1 MKHFL
6 RQMTVLA
13 TAAMLSLTVNAQ
25 QLSNANFEDWSGAA
39 FDGNEQPKGW
49 NASNVEQFGFKFNF
63 AHKESGHSGYCMM
76 VQDQSVGAAGITE
89 TSPGYFSLGQPWAY
103 VPGLTSVNQATAGT
117 SGGINFTYRPDS
129 MSVWIR
135 RTGNNTDK
143 EDFYLIIYGW
153 EQQAKGS
160 AYKGKNGS
168 CTSHE
173 ETNEESD
180 VRRALNGNECKTV
193 TEGKQVY
200 EGMWR
205 EKKTYGSWTNI
216 IVPIY
221 YLNDNAPKLMNII
234 FSASNYP
241 NFRANSG
248 LYEGNSLY
256 VDDVEL
262 IYSATIQKLYVNGEV
277 WNGFDPS
284 STAVQE
290 YALGEDATQIPTLK
304 AVRGAGTITNAK
316 GNTVPFPG
324 RTLTG
329 SEITVKNGDLTTTP
343 TTITV
348 KSDDGKKT
356 MTYKIQ
362 FKKAASSNA
371 KLAGIQVNGT
381 AISGFSATKTAYA
394 VELPY
399 GTTEAPVVTVDKQEE
414 KQTVAITQATS
425 PTGSATIV
433 VTAAN
438 GKDKMTYTL
447 NFSIGKLADNTLAGI
462 KINGKDIPGFSPSQT
477 IYKVSQPVGTS
488 SITVEAVSKYPA
500 GEQTIAIT
508 PSPLPTGEAINGAT
522 VQIAVTTPGNAT
534 PKTYKLNFK
543 LEASSYTY
551 LSDILLDGVSIEN
564 FEPENLTYYVNLPLG
579 TTALPAITT
588 VAGDEYQG
596 TPDISLLGE
605 GVLDGTVRIVVTA
618 GNGDKATY
626 KLVFSTAKSE
636 ISSLAD
642 IKVGGVSLEGF
653 DPTKTSYTYQLPIG
667 TTALPDIEPV
677 KGDEYENVQI
687 TYGAV
692 NGTTRIT
699 VTAGNGNTTIYLITF
714 AVDAYT
720 DNTLKMIYVGGI
732 EIANF
737 DPETNEYDIKLEKGT
752 TSLPAVT
759 FDKQDE
765 DLQTVNTRSGGV
777 NGDYKITVR
786 PQSGA
791 SRTYIIHF
799 SVDASSNNK
808 LADLKVGGTTIEG
821 FHADTLNYKYI
832 LPEGESTIPT
842 VTYTKSEESQRVLS
856 VLEDTTQTITVTAES
871 GEKRIYTIDFR
882 IQLSAN
888 AFLKMIYLDGA
899 PIATPFDSSQTNYTI
914 PLEGSTC
921 PAISVDK
928 YPGQQVTVTSPIG
941 AGTAVILVAP
951 EAGATNTY
959 KITFEPVA
967 SATVQLKK
975 ILVNGS
981 LIDGWAPTTMHYTA
995 SYEKN
1000 LPTVTYE
1007 AEEGQTVQLMWVA
1020 EKAFLHVTDTLGTT
1034 ASYDITFS
1042 RAFNKNTALA
1052 SIKADGVEL
1061 DGWAA
1066 TKKHYAFDLA
1076 AGSEYPELSYE
1087 KADEAQTVAFGQVAE
1102 GKWNFLV
1109 TADNGDTTTY
1119 TVQYTIAEYALVAP
1133 AHIALHGKG
1142 VSGFTYDPEQTIYSG
1157 FELDEGDDLPD
1168 LEVTANPQ
1176 QKILCANL
1184 SDTQQAVYVTAE
1196 DGTQTVYTINYIRK
1210 KSSDAKLAGIL
1221 IDGVSLEGFDPNT
1234 TDYIDSLAW
1243 RTKVVPNIFPV
1254 YGNKNQTIVTEFC
1267 RPNGTAKITVYAQD
1281 FADYPEHKSEYTV
1294 AFPVRKSSNTALEN
1308 IYLIVNDEQEEIN
1321 FKPNTTKYEYAV
1333 EYQATKCPQVIWE
1346 KQEPEQRIDF
1356 ISRPIGDTTEV
1367 KVTAENGDTRTYKIY
1382 FKETL
1387 AKEANRLNALSV
1399 VIDGDEDGEIAFS
1412 LKDKTKRT
1420 FDVTLPYGA
1429 RKVEV
1434 RYAKLFDEQSVFVQ
1448 PGGINNPTILTV
1460 RSNRPGEADEVYTIN
1475 PTKTLQNPA
1484 ILNSIKVDGVD
1495 VPGFDPNRF
1504 TYIVNRSTKSY
1515 PKVVATKNSGVE
1527 SDPESSMYKWQTT
1540 VSKDGASNTY
1550 TLFFHYTNEV
1560 IPNADFTQ
1568 WNGTAQNNGG
1578 AKPDGWQV
1586 PADFFT
1592 EVCAISCS
1600 KTGAEIVNKG
1610 TMDGHE
1616 GVVGLETT
1624 YQSAAGGALPAI
1636 ITLGK
1641 LSGAMAVANKTHY
1654 EFYDFIDFHNT
1665 PDAISVNYKHQA
1677 HKDNG
1682 AFFAYRFKDASND
1695 EYSFDFTDNSTSSSF
1710 KTQTQQLTLDGKAIV
1725 GMNIAVDATNKD
1737 AGASGGAKLYVDWF
1751 KLIYNSTP
1759 KDAWANGVKADLKN
1773 KVFTATITD
1782 SEFVERPSYEFK
1794 GEVSDQAQLMSW
1806 GDWVESSQYDSIKAT
1821 FINYAEDGTHTDGY
1835 SLVVRRPHDTRDQ
1848 LSGLMIGGT
1857 ALPSFVP
1864 ATNEYT
1870 IHIPA
1875 NVNYLPDV
1883 YPIPAS
1889 SRQTV
1894 ELNWVSDSTLVIA
1907 VHPAKGLL
1915 NEYTI
1920 HFVTDLSDDTELNM
1934 VKVGDK
1940 VLDTDEMTARATTI
1954 TAGFM
1959 PDITFEKKSD
1969 LQKVVVN
1976 NGIITVTAENG
1987 AVGTYTITRN
1997 DTVPTKGDA
2006 QLIDFEVNGNILTG
2020 FGGDNLNTTVVRPS
2034 AILFTRVAEGDSI
2047 AFTQTPEK
2055 MTWDVT
2061 GTAHKLYTLTY
2072 ADEGSDYAALA
2083 NITLNGES
2091 YGDFNP
2097 TTEDYSTLPI
2107 VSDSILLVAP
2117 KLANSRQTAVVT
2129 QTPSATADT
2138 LDYTIDVTAES
2149 GSATKSYKLR
2159 VVRPISND
2167 KTLKAIYADGVLVD
2181 GFRSDSTEY
2190 TIVLPT
2196 PAVKTAQ
2203 PQMPSITYL
2212 AGHKGQTIEFAAG
2225 EMGETS
2231 PTEIIVTAEDGISN
2245 ETYTVKVLAEP
2256 SHCADLIG
2264 IMVNGIAVEE
2274 FEPGRHNYS
2283 IELNTSDIEV
2293 VAASDD
2299 RFQTINIIENGYN
2312 RTLHVTAED
2321 GVTTADY
2328 QVKIYVQAQSNDAT
2342 LSAILLEQDDQM
2354 VELVDFQRALN
2365 PMLKFDPMQHSY
2377 TINLPAGTTVAPAI
2391 SARLKMDGQKVDVKK
2406 NKMIV
2411 TITVTAVDGTTND
2424 YTLNFEVPKSKN
2436 ADLSMIF
2443 LDGDSL
2449 PGFTPDYYFYQLNLP
2464 VGTHSLPEVVGQKG
2478 EARQTLDEV
2487 QIDTDKLQATLHVTA
2502 EDPTM
2507 DNTYIVVFHYTQ
2519 SDANTLNKVF
2529 EDGLAKST
2537 FHADEFYYNDS
2548 LPVGTLAFPELS
2560 WEEADEWQTV
2570 VMDTV
2575 LNDANTLIRRIHVTS
2590 ESGKKNT
2597 YLFTHTICKSTA
2609 DTLQMLYIDT
2619 KPLPGFT
2626 PLQNE
2631 YYYELTA
2638 AYANELTDGQLP
2650 NVEFLA
2656 ADTLQKVM
2664 ITQAKDSLSGKSLGY
2679 KTIVSVTAPSGAMR
2693 VYTIHYPVET
2703 SSDATLNMIL
2713 LAGKPISNFY
2723 SETESYRID
2732 WDARAALPVVT
2743 VAKKEEAQTYDIL
2756 IAGDSI
2762 MIDVKAEDKITTM
2775 QYAIIFNRQLSDNTL
2790 LHNITVA
2797 GHREFIFTPA
2807 EFAYDINLP
2816 YGEDT
2821 IPAIEVFLQDT
2832 LQTVPEHFTVDTLEG
2847 GDIMVLINVKAPN
2860 GQDESDYM
2868 LTFHFMKNNDALL
2881 TGIKLGDAALDNFSS
2896 NVMEYE
2902 FVHPFGTDSTAFFTA
2917 EDVTATLSD
2926 SLATYTVSETNNVIY
2941 ITVTAQD
2948 GQTENNYI
2956 ITQKIGLDDD
2966 NYLISIML
2974 NDALI
2979 RGFDPENTFYTYML
2993 REGNM
2998 PPLVT
3003 VEARS
3008 ENAKI
3013 GEVPVVQPGDTC
3025 VITVTAENGTKR
3037 LYRIHFA
3044 VSNIDASVQ
3053 ATEAD
3058 VLLKRI
3064 PGTYTIFAAT
3074 IRSDIFFVLYDQHG
3088 HILYAKDSSL
3098 PVANPNDV
3106 EVATDPTRSEEE
3118 RLADVVTTTD
3128 NGLILPIRP
3137 GEVYMYGFYQ
3147 GGKKLIKSGKFLAY

>member
-6 RQMTVLA
+6 RQMAVLA

-25 QLSNANFEDWSGAA
+25 QLTNANFEDWSGAA

-89 TSPGYFSLGQPWAY
+89 TSPGYFALGQPWAY

-143 EDFYLIIYGW
+143 EDFYLLIYGW

-180 VRRALNGNECKTV
+180 IRRPLNGNECKTD

-221 YLNDNAPKLMNII
+221 YLNDNAPKFMNII

-371 KLAGIQVNGT
+371 KLAGIQVNET

-462 KINGKDIPGFSPSQT
+462 KVNGKDIPGFSPSQT

-488 SITVEAVSKYPA
+488 SITVEAVSKYPK

-596 TPDISLLGE
+596 TPDISSLGE

-642 IKVGGVSLEGF
+642 IKVGGVSLKGF

-720 DNTLKMIYVGGI
+720 DNTLKMIYIGGI

-808 LADLKVGGTTIEG
+808 LADLKVGGTTIAG

-888 AFLKMIYLDGA
+888 AFLKMIYLDGN

-928 YPGQQVTVTSPIG
+928 YPGQQVTVTSPVG

-1020 EKAFLHVTDTLGTT
+1020 EKAYLHVTDSLGTT

-1042 RAFNKNTALA
+1042 RAFNKITALA
-1052 SIKADGVEL
+1052 SIKADGVKL
-1061 DGWAA
+1061 DGWDAA
-1066 TKKHYAFDLA
+1066 KKQYTFDLA

-1133 AHIALHGKG
+1133 AHIALRGKG
-1142 VSGFTYDPEQTIYSG
+1142 ASGFTYDPEQTTYSG
-1157 FELDEGDDLPD
+1157 FELDEGDELPD
-1168 LEVTANPQ
+1168 LEVTAAAK

-1196 DGTQTVYTINYIRK
+1196 DGTQTVYTINYTRK

-1221 IDGVSLEGFDPNT
+1221 IDGDSLAGFDPET
-1234 TDYIDSLAW
+1234 LHYEDTLAW

-1254 YGNKNQTIVTEFC
+1254 AANKNQTIVTEYC
-1267 RPNGTAKITVYAQD
+1267 RPNGTAKITVTSQD
-1281 FADYPEHKSEYTV
+1281 ETASTVYTV
-1294 AFPVRKSSNTALEN
+1294 AFPVRKSNNTALEN
-1308 IYLIVNDEQEEIN
+1308 IYLQVGDDQEDIN
-1321 FKPNTTKYEYAV
+1321 FKPNKTVYEYSV
-1333 EYQATKCPQVIWE
+1333 EYQATECPRVIWE

-1356 ISRPIGDTTEV
+1356 ISRPLGDTTEV

-1387 AKEANRLNALSV
+1387 AKGTNELKAITIEETNKRVDLKSSA
-1399 VIDGDEDGEIAFS
+1399 ERKYEIN
-1412 LKDKTKRT
+1412 
-1420 FDVTLPYGA
+1420 LPYNS
-1429 RKVEV
+1429 KSLTIS
-1434 RYAKLFDEQSVFVQ
+1434 YDKSYDEQSVFVQ
-1448 PGGINNPTILTV
+1448 PGGIDDTTFVTV
-1460 RSNRPGEADEVYTIN
+1460 RGNRPGDDDVVYKLIPVVDT
-1475 PTKTLQNPA
+1475 QNPA
-1484 ILNSIKVDGVD
+1484 VLDSLRIDGID
-1495 VPGFDPNRF
+1495 IPGFDKNRF
-1504 TYIVNRSTKSY
+1504 TYIYNVEDVGEIPQITYVEHDAKAR
-1515 PKVVATKNSGVE
+1515 VVAKQNLWKWEATVTASG
-1527 SDPESSMYKWQTT
+1527 Y
-1540 VSKDGASNTY
+1540 SNTY
-1550 TLFFHYTNEV
+1550 KIFWHYPNEKLPNNGDFKYANKVTN
-1560 IPNADFTQ
+1560 AQ
-1568 WNGTAQNNGG
+1568 GTAE
-1578 AKPDGWQV
+1578 KPSGWNATNDYV
-1586 PADFFT
+1586 SGYNSADYVT
-1592 EVCAISCS
+1592 ISS
-1600 KTGAEIVNKG
+1600 SNYVQLYNHA
-1610 TMDGHE
+1610 
-1616 GVVGLETT
+1616 
-1624 YQSAAGGALPAI
+1624 SS
-1636 ITLGK
+1636 TLGWFA
-1641 LSGAMAVANKTHY
+1641 SYGCAPAMLNLATMTASHVVNGSSRTKAQG
-1654 EFYDFIDFHNT
+1654 EIGFHNT
-1665 PDAISVNYKHQA
+1665 PDTVEAK
-1677 HKDNG
+1677 
-1682 AFFAYRFKDASND
+1682 FAYPTVDGDGVGALIRCRFVDNYGQEHYQDITATSAFTSPKIEKAALDLSDVPVKEYDVIIDASSAYLNEGKGQKDAKMQV
-1695 EYSFDFTDNSTSSSF
+1695 Y
-1710 KTQTQQLTLDGKAIV
+1710 
-1725 GMNIAVDATNKD
+1725 
-1737 AGASGGAKLYVDWF
+1737 YVHF
-1751 KLIYNSTP
+1751 LYNSTL
-1759 KDAWANGVKADLKN
+1759 KAAKVNGIDAELSD
-1773 KVFTATITD
+1773 KVFTATLTD
-1782 SEFVERPSYEFK
+1782 PEDVNIRSYEFN
-1794 GEVSDQAQLMSW
+1794 GEVSDQAQKLTW
-1806 GDWVESSQYDSIKAT
+1806 GTWGKEGDYSVCTASIV
-1821 FINYAEDGTHTDGY
+1821 NYAEDGTHTDGY
-1835 SLVVRRPHDTRDQ
+1835 TLKVRRPYDTRNQ
-1848 LSGLMIGGT
+1848 LSALMIGGT
-1857 ALPSFVP
+1857 ALSSFRSDS
-1864 ATNEYT
+1864 NDYT

-1875 NVNYLPDV
+1875 NVKYLPDV
-1883 YPIPAS
+1883 YPIAAS

-1894 ELNWVSDSTLVIA
+1894 ELNWISDSTLVIA
-1907 VHPAKGLL
+1907 VTPEKGVGR
-1915 NEYTI
+1915 EYTI
-1920 HFVTDLSDDTELNM
+1920 RFVTDLSDATELNL

-1940 VLDTDEMTARATTI
+1940 VLDTDEMTARAATVS
-1954 TAGFM
+1954 ANVM

-1987 AVGTYTITRN
+1987 AIGTYTITRN
-1997 DTVPTKGDA
+1997 DTVPVLGSGQIKE
-2006 QLIDFEVNGNILTG
+2006 FEVSGDPISG
-2020 FGGDNLNTTVVRPS
+2020 FGGGDYKITIVRPS
-2034 AILFTRVAEGDSI
+2034 AVIFTRDEAQYADSI
-2047 AFTQTPEK
+2047 AFTQTPDS
-2055 MTWDVT
+2055 MTWNVF
-2061 GTAHKLYTLTY
+2061 GTANNLYTLTY
-2072 ADEGSDYAALA
+2072 TDEGSDYAALA
-2083 NITLNGES
+2083 NITLNGDN

-2225 EMGETS
+2225 EMGETT

-2256 SHCADLIG
+2256 SHCADLTG

-2365 PMLKFDPMQHSY
+2365 PTLKFDPMQHSY
-2377 TINLPAGTTVAPAI
+2377 TINLPAGTTVAPAV
-2391 SARLKMDGQKVDVKK
+2391 SAKLKMDGQKVDVKK

-2449 PGFTPDYYFYQLNLP
+2449 PGFTPNYYFYQINLP

-2478 EARQTLDEV
+2478 EARQTLNEV

-2560 WEEADEWQTV
+2560 WEEADEWQTI

-2575 LNDANTLIRRIHVTS
+2575 LNDANTIIRRIHVTS

-2743 VAKKEEAQTYDIL
+2743 VAKKEEAQTYDII

-2797 GHREFIFTPA
+2797 GHREFIFTPS

-2902 FVHPFGTDSTAFFTA
+2902 YIHPYGVDSTAFFTT

-3025 VITVTAENGTKR
+3025 VITVTAENGSKR
-3037 LYRIHFA
+3037 FYRIHFA
-3044 VSNIDASVQ
+3044 VSSIDASVQ

-3088 HILYAKDSSL
+3088 HILYAEDSSL

>member
-1 MKHFL
+1 
-6 RQMTVLA
+6 MTVLA

-25 QLSNANFEDWSGAA
+25 QLTNANFEDWSGAA

-135 RTGNNTDK
+135 RTGDNTDK
-143 EDFYLIIYGW
+143 EDFYLLIYGW

-168 CTSHE
+168 CTNHE

-316 GNTVPFPG
+316 GTTVPFPG

-462 KINGKDIPGFSPSQT
+462 KVNGKDIPGFSPSQT

-564 FEPENLTYYVNLPLG
+564 FEPENFTYYVNLPLG

-596 TPDISLLGE
+596 TPDISSLGE

-653 DPTKTSYTYQLPIG
+653 EPTKTSYTYQLPIG

-752 TSLPAVT
+752 TALPAVT

-765 DLQTVNTRSGGV
+765 DLQTVNTRSGGL

-808 LADLKVGGTTIEG
+808 LADLKVGGTTIAG

-888 AFLKMIYLDGA
+888 AFLKMIYLDDK

-928 YPGQQVTVTSPIG
+928 YPGQQVTVTSPVG

-1020 EKAFLHVTDTLGTT
+1020 EKAFLHVADSLGTT

-1042 RAFNKNTALA
+1042 RAFNKTTALA
-1052 SIKADGVEL
+1052 SIKADSVEL

-1119 TVQYTIAEYALVAP
+1119 TVQYTVAEYALVAP
-1133 AHIALHGKG
+1133 AHIALRGKG
-1142 VSGFTYDPEQTIYSG
+1142 ASGFTYDPEQTTYSG

-1168 LEVTANPQ
+1168 LEVTAAAK

-1184 SDTQQAVYVTAE
+1184 SDTLQAVYVTAE
-1196 DGTQTVYTINYIRK
+1196 DGTQTVYTINYTRK
-1210 KSSDAKLAGIL
+1210 KSSEAKLAGIL
-1221 IDGVSLEGFDPNT
+1221 IDGDSLAGFDPET
-1234 TDYIDSLAW
+1234 PHYEDTLAW
-1243 RTKVVPNIFPV
+1243 RTKVLPNIFPV
-1254 YGNKNQTIVTEFC
+1254 AGNKNQTIVTEYC

-1321 FKPNTTKYEYAV
+1321 FKANKTEYEYAV

-1367 KVTAENGDTRTYKIY
+1367 KVIAENGDTRTYKIY

-1592 EVCAISCS
+1592 EVCVVSCS

-1624 YQSAAGGALPAI
+1624 YWSAAGGALPAI

-1654 EFYDFIDFHNT
+1654 EFYDYIDFHNT

-1677 HKDNG
+1677 HEDNG

-1782 SEFVERPSYEFK
+1782 PEFVERPSYEFK

-1857 ALPSFVP
+1857 ALSSFRSDS
-1864 ATNEYT
+1864 NDYT

-1875 NVNYLPDV
+1875 NVKQLPDV

-1997 DTVPTKGDA
+1997 DTVPTKGNA
-2006 QLIDFEVNGNILTG
+2006 QLIDFEVNGNVLSG
-2020 FGGDNLNTTVVRPS
+2020 FGGDNLNTTVIRPS

-2061 GTAHKLYTLTY
+2061 GTANNLYTLTY
-2072 ADEGSDYAALA
+2072 ADEGSDYDMLS
-2083 NITLNGES
+2083 NITLNGEPLEGFAPGS
-2091 YGDFNP
+2091 
-2097 TTEDYSTLPI
+2097 EDYTSFPI
-2107 VSDSILLVAP
+2107 ESDSILMVTP
-2117 KLANSRQTAVVT
+2117 KAANSRQKIAVT

-2138 LDYTIDVTAES
+2138 LDYTIAVTSEA
-2149 GSATKSYKLR
+2149 GSTPTKNYKLR

-2225 EMGETS
+2225 EMGETT

-2256 SHCADLIG
+2256 SHCADLTG

-2365 PMLKFDPMQHSY
+2365 PTLKFDPMQHSY
-2377 TINLPAGTTVAPAI
+2377 TINLPAGTTVAPAV

-2449 PGFTPDYYFYQLNLP
+2449 PGFTPGYYFYQLNLP

-2478 EARQTLDEV
+2478 EARQTMDEV

-2609 DTLQMLYIDT
+2609 DTLQMLYVDT

-2638 AYANELTDGQLP
+2638 AYANELADGQLP

-2743 VAKKEEAQTYDIL
+2743 VAKKEEAQTYDII

-2881 TGIKLGDAALDNFSS
+2881 TGIQLGDAALDNFSS

-2902 FVHPFGTDSTAFFTA
+2902 FVHPFGTDSTAFFTVD
-2917 EDVTATLSD
+2917 DVTATLSD

-2979 RGFDPENTFYTYML
+2979 RGFDPENTFYTYIL

-3025 VITVTAENGTKR
+3025 VITVTAENGSKR
-3037 LYRIHFA
+3037 FYRIHFA
-3044 VSNIDASVQ
+3044 VSGIDASVQ

-3088 HILYAKDSSL
+3088 HILYAEDSSL

-3106 EVATDPTRSEEE
+3106 EIATDPTRSEEE
-3118 RLADVVTTTD
+3118 RLADVVTSTD

-3147 GGKKLIKSGKFLAY
+3147 GGKKLIKSGKLLAY

>member
-25 QLSNANFEDWSGAA
+25 QLTNANFEDWSGAA

-89 TSPGYFSLGQPWAY
+89 TSPGYFALGQPWAY

-143 EDFYLIIYGW
+143 EDFYLLIYGW

-168 CTSHE
+168 CTNHE

-180 VRRALNGNECKTV
+180 IRRALNGNECKTV

-381 AISGFSATKTAYA
+381 AVSGFSATKTAYA

-462 KINGKDIPGFSPSQT
+462 KVNGKDIPGFSPSQT

-488 SITVEAVSKYPA
+488 SITVEAVSKYPK

-808 LADLKVGGTTIEG
+808 LADLKVGGTTIAG

-888 AFLKMIYLDGA
+888 AFLKMIYLDDK

-928 YPGQQVTVTSPIG
+928 YPGQQVTVTSPVG

-1020 EKAFLHVTDTLGTT
+1020 EKAYLHVTDSLGTT

-1052 SIKADGVEL
+1052 SIKADGVDL
-1061 DGWAA
+1061 DGWDAA
-1066 TKKHYAFDLA
+1066 KKHYAFDLA

-1133 AHIALHGKG
+1133 AHIALRGKG
-1142 VSGFTYDPEQTIYSG
+1142 ASGFTYDPEQTTYSG
-1157 FELDEGDDLPD
+1157 FELDEGDELPD

-1196 DGTQTVYTINYIRK
+1196 DGSQTVYTINYTRK

-1221 IDGVSLEGFDPNT
+1221 IDGDSLAGFDSET
-1234 TDYIDSLAW
+1234 LHYEDTLAW

-1254 YGNKNQTIVTEFC
+1254 AANKNQTIVTEYC

-1294 AFPVRKSSNTALEN
+1294 AFPVRKSSNTALES
-1308 IYLIVNDEQEEIN
+1308 IYLQVGDDQVDIN
-1321 FKPNTTKYEYAV
+1321 FQPNKTVYEYAV
-1333 EYQATKCPQVIWE
+1333 EYQATECPRVIWE

-1356 ISRPIGDTTEV
+1356 ISRPLGDTTEV

-1387 AKEANRLNALSV
+1387 AKGANELKAITIEETNKRVDLKSSA
-1399 VIDGDEDGEIAFS
+1399 ERKYEIN
-1412 LKDKTKRT
+1412 
-1420 FDVTLPYGA
+1420 LPYNS
-1429 RKVEV
+1429 KSLTISYVKS
-1434 RYAKLFDEQSVFVQ
+1434 YDEQSVFVQ
-1448 PGGINNPTILTV
+1448 PGGINDTTFVTV
-1460 RSNRPGEADEVYTIN
+1460 RGNRPGDTDVVYKLIPVVDT
-1475 PTKTLQNPA
+1475 QNPA
-1484 ILNSIKVDGVD
+1484 VLDSLRIDGVD
-1495 VPGFDPNRF
+1495 IPGFEKNRF
-1504 TYIVNRSTKSY
+1504 TYIYNIEDVGEIPQITYVEHN
-1515 PKVVATKNSGVE
+1515 PNAKVSANQNLWKWEATVTAQG
-1527 SDPESSMYKWQTT
+1527 Y
-1540 VSKDGASNTY
+1540 SNTY
-1550 TLFFHYTNEV
+1550 KIFWHYPNEKLPNDGNFNSQNKVRNKQNTSDKPAGWNATNDYV
-1560 IPNADFTQ
+1560 SDHNSANYVTMSDDYVQ
-1568 WNGTAQNNGG
+1568 LYNDGTSLLSWAGYG
-1578 AKPDGWQV
+1578 CA
-1586 PADFFT
+1586 PAMLNL
-1592 EVCAISCS
+1592 A
-1600 KTGAEIVNKG
+1600 
-1610 TMDGHE
+1610 TMEAHH
-1616 GVVGLETT
+1616 VV
-1624 YQSAAGGALPAI
+1624 A
-1636 ITLGK
+1636 
-1641 LSGAMAVANKTHY
+1641 SGSRTNVSG
-1654 EFYDFIDFHNT
+1654 EIDFHNT
-1665 PDAISVNYKHQA
+1665 PDKVEAK
-1677 HKDNG
+1677 
-1682 AFFAYRFKDASND
+1682 FAYPN
-1695 EYSFDFTDNSTSSSF
+1695 
-1710 KTQTQQLTLDGKAIV
+1710 LDGDKKGAVIRFHFVDNYNQSYDDWQITETSKKSEPQIYNATFDLSDVKVTKYDVIV
-1725 GMNIAVDATNKD
+1725 DPSSASLNGGK
-1737 AGASGGAKLYVDWF
+1737 GANNAKMQLYYIHF
-1751 KLIYNSTP
+1751 FYNSTP
-1759 KDAWANGVKADLKN
+1759 KAAKVNGIDAELSD
-1773 KVFTATITD
+1773 KVFTATLTD
-1782 SEFVERPSYEFK
+1782 PEDVNIRSYEFN
-1794 GEVSDQAQLMSW
+1794 GEVSDQAQKLTW
-1806 GDWVESSQYDSIKAT
+1806 GAWGKEGDYSVCTASIV
-1821 FINYAEDGTHTDGY
+1821 NYAEDGTHTDGY
-1835 SLVVRRPHDTRDQ
+1835 TLKVRRPYDTRNQ
-1848 LSGLMIGGT
+1848 LSALMIGGT
-1857 ALPSFVP
+1857 ALSSFKSDS
-1864 ATNEYT
+1864 NDYT

-1875 NVNYLPDV
+1875 NVKYLPDV
-1883 YPIPAS
+1883 YPIAAS

-1894 ELNWVSDSTLVIA
+1894 ELNWISDSTLVIA
-1907 VHPAKGLL
+1907 VTPEKGLL

-1959 PDITFEKKSD
+1959 PDINFEKKSD

-1997 DTVPTKGDA
+1997 DTVPTKGNA
-2006 QLIDFEVNGNILTG
+2006 QLIDFEVKGNVLTG

-2083 NITLNGES
+2083 NITLNGDN

-2129 QTPSATADT
+2129 QIPSATADT

-2190 TIVLPT
+2190 TIILPT

-2256 SHCADLIG
+2256 SHCADLTG

-2365 PMLKFDPMQHSY
+2365 PTLKFDPMQHSY
-2377 TINLPAGTTVAPAI
+2377 TINLPAGTTVAPAV
-2391 SARLKMDGQKVDVKK
+2391 SAKLKMDGQKVDVKK

-2449 PGFTPDYYFYQLNLP
+2449 PGFTPNYYFYQINLP

-2507 DNTYIVVFHYTQ
+2507 NNTYIVVFHYTQ

-2570 VMDTV
+2570 VMDTA

-2743 VAKKEEAQTYDIL
+2743 VAKKEEAQTYDII

-2868 LTFHFMKNNDALL
+2868 LTFHFMKNNDALI

-2902 FVHPFGTDSTAFFTA
+2902 YIHPYGVDSTAFFTA

-3025 VITVTAENGTKR
+3025 VITVTAENGSKR
-3037 LYRIHFA
+3037 FYRIHFA
-3044 VSNIDASVQ
+3044 VSSIDASVQ

-3088 HILYAKDSSL
+3088 HILYAQDSSL

-3106 EVATDPTRSEEE
+3106 EVATDPTRSDEE

-3147 GGKKLIKSGKFLAY
+3147 GGKKLIKSGKLLAY